1 MEKNKRLQSFLNYV
15 YGAAFVIYTFFSILV
30 PLSNFNVQSIE
41 FVNIYKF
48 VKMFLMVVLFIIFLF
63 RNYKFK
69 TFLLMAFCILIGAYG
84 YYVNSEDRML
94 MLILFAF
101 ASRYIHP
108 KILLRYDFVV
118 RIIAFSAIIFLYGQG
133 VLRNSYLLRA
143 NGVMRS
149 TLGFSHP
156 NYGGI
161 LLFTIILEWI
171 LIKNKKVNIFEILSM
186 LGISCFFYRFFLART
201 DWILTILLLLSI
213 IIIQLFD
220 GSKLT
225 VIIKKCDSIFVWLMS
240 ILSLSVLL
248 FVKQGTILYLL
259 INKLLSSRLD
269 IFQFYYQLV
278 GIKLLPQKITVYF
291 QDSTFAGM
299 DNAYIF
305 AAVYDGLI
313 LFVVFFVIEQIIA
326 KKIQVAPY
334 NVSLVFLFILLVGLT
349 EALII
354 YPFINM
360 MVIYFGQES
369 NPPFMDNKDLESKN
383 ERG

>member
-1 MEKNKRLQSFLNYV
+1 
-15 YGAAFVIYTFFSILV
+15 
-30 PLSNFNVQSIE
+30 
-41 FVNIYKF
+41 
-48 VKMFLMVVLFIIFLF
+48 
-63 RNYKFK
+63 
-69 TFLLMAFCILIGAYG
+69 
-84 YYVNSEDRML
+84 
-94 MLILFAF
+94 
-101 ASRYIHP
+101 
-108 KILLRYDFVV
+108 
-118 RIIAFSAIIFLYGQG
+118 
-133 VLRNSYLLRA
+133 
-143 NGVMRS
+143 
-149 TLGFSHP
+149 
-156 NYGGI
+156 
-161 LLFTIILEWI
+161 
-171 LIKNKKVNIFEILSM
+171 
-186 LGISCFFYRFFLART
+186 
-201 DWILTILLLLSI
+201 
-213 IIIQLFD
+213 
-220 GSKLT
+220 
-225 VIIKKCDSIFVWLMS
+225 MS